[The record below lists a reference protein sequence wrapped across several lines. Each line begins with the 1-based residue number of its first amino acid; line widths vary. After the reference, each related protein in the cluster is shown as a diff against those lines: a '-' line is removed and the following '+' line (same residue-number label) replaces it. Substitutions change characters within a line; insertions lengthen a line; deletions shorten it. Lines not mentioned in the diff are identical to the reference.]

1 MKTQIEDYGYIVNK
15 LEAKDIAKLIT
26 TYYADSDKD
35 FITLFDA
42 VLKLFRT
49 ENIGTRQDC
58 LEKMLR
64 GHLTKKCADKIIS
77 QLQALDKDG
86 VWK

>member
-26 TYYADSDKD
+26 TYYADSNED
-35 FITLFDA
+35 FTILFDA
-42 VLKLFRT
+42 ILKVFCA
-49 ENIGTRQDC
+49 EGVGTRQDC
-58 LEKMLR
+58 IEKMLKK
-64 GHLTKKCADKIIS
+64 HLNKKYADKIIS

>member
-26 TYYADSDKD
+26 TYYVDSDKD

-42 VLKLFRT
+42 VLKVFRT
-49 ENIGTRQDC
+49 EKIGTRQDC
-58 LEKMLR
+58 LEKMVR
-64 GHLTKKCADKIIS
+64 VHLTKKCADKIIR
-77 QLQALDKDG
+77 QLSALNEEG
-86 VWK
+86 VWC